1 MKKLLGFLLGFIL
14 IASTTFS
21 GSMTSVTNPGGA
33 DTQVQFNNAGAFGG
47 DSDMTFVT
55 DTLTSTNISVPA
67 NGFFLSGTDRFMFSP
82 VVSNTYIGNSAGV
95 VGVDTAIN
103 NTIIGYTAG
112 DSINNTDADANTMV
126 GAYAGTSITTG
137 SENTIVGAYAGQTLT
152 TGMQNVIIGQYAAGS
167 TLTTGSGNVWIG
179 NRAGLLS
186 ASNTLWIDNSDTQPP
201 IIYGDLANN
210 RLCINCMTPTAR
222 FHLPAGIATAGYA
235 PLKFTSGTNLTTP
248 EAGAIEYNGTELFFS
263 PSTVRHTVVKSA
275 AASATPTVTGFGTSP
290 SVVTSNG
297 THAFTINVG
306 TGGTASTGT
315 ITLPTA
321 TTAWVCN
328 MWDVTN
334 PDSFN
339 TKMTGGTATTV
350 TVTNYSMTTGNAIA
364 WTASDILRV
373 SCIAY

>member
-47 DSDMTFVT
+47 DADMSFTGGN
-55 DTLTSTNISVPA
+55 TLNVDYINLPAPTSTEGVITV
-67 NGFFLSGTDRFMFSP
+67 
-82 VVSNTYIGNSAGV
+82 NTFKAFH
-95 VGVDTAIN
+95 VDTATN
-103 NTIIGYTAG
+103 NIFLGRTAG
-112 DSINNTDADANTMV
+112 NFTLSGSNNIAMGINSGSQLTSGNQNVLIGNFGAANTLSS
-126 GAYAGTSITTG
+126 GAQNVFLGFYSGGNVDTG
-137 SENTIVGAYAGQTLT
+137 SNNVFLGYFAGRGAG
-152 TGMQNVIIGQYAAGS
+152 GNVSNRLHID
-167 TLTTGSGNVWIG
+167 SGND
-179 NRAGLLS
+179 ATSL
-186 ASNTLWIDNSDTQPP
+186 
-201 IIYGDLANN
+201 IYGELDND
-210 RLCINCMTPTAR
+210 RLCIDCVNPTAKL
-222 FHLPAGIATAGYA
+222 HLPAGIATAGYA
-235 PLKFTSGTNLTTP
+235 PLKLTSGTNLTTP

>member
-47 DSDMTFVT
+47 DSDMTFV
-55 DTLTSTNISVPA
+55 
-67 NGFFLSGTDRFMFSP
+67 SGTTLNLDILNLPTSSATEGYLTINGTKFLHSAGGSP
-82 VVSNTYIGNSAGV
+82 INFFGGAGAGNATATTSINNVGIGNNALDAITTSALGNVGIGSDAMGGVTTGDYNFGFGGEACVQVTTGGSNVCIGNS
-95 VGVDTAIN
+95 
-103 NTIIGYTAG
+103 
-112 DSINNTDADANTMV
+112 S
-126 GAYAGTSITTG
+126 G
-137 SENTIVGAYAGQTLT
+137 S
-152 TGMQNVIIGQYAAGS
+152 
-167 TLTTGSGNVWIG
+167 GSGNVSQRFIVDV
-179 NRAGLLS
+179 
-186 ASNTLWIDNSDTQPP
+186 TSDTTPFL
-201 IIYGDLANN
+201 YGEFDTE
-210 RLCINCMTPTAR
+210 RLCIECNAPTAR
-222 FHLPAGIATAGYA
+222 FHLPAGTATAGYA